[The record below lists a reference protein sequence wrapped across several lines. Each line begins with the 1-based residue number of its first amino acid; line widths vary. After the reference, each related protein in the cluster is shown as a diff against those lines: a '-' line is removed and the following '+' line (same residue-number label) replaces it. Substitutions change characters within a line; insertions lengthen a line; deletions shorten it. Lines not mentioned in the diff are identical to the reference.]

1 MPNENSGDPDL
12 TRSPRLF
19 LLGLAVVAVAIAAG
33 PTARTQEPPS
43 ETPAGEPPTVPSEG
57 APTAEIPGT
66 EVPAASWPAAAR
78 LEDPQLEIVYDTV
91 LDATYDADTQRID
104 GSMRLTWRNTASV
117 PVPDLCF
124 HHYLN
129 AFSSNRSTFFE
140 ESGGRLRSDEFEGE
154 QWGWIE
160 VSSLRLAD
168 GTDLKPQESYV
179 QPDDDNPHDRTVAFY
194 DLPEPIAPGGEI
206 TVEVDFTSQLPSI
219 FARTGANGNYILA
232 GQWFPKIGVFEDSGD
247 RGRPEPGWNCH
258 QFHAHSE
265 FYADF
270 GNYDV
275 TLTLPGEYAGKI
287 GATGV
292 KVAEQTAEGQVT
304 ARFVQQG
311 VHDFAWTAD
320 PDYLVLRERFDPQ
333 EDVPAEQRRRIAETL
348 GMSPSELTLQPVEI
362 TLFLQPAHANQAER
376 YFRSAKEAIRGYGL
390 RLGAYPWGTLT
401 LVDPAYGA
409 GGSGGMEYPTFI
421 TLGTSPLLSIP
432 PFRELL
438 FPEIVTIHEFGHQ
451 FFQGMI
457 ANNEFEESWIDEGI
471 NSYYEMVVMEE
482 EYEDSIRFLGLRL
495 PAFDQH
501 WLSVA
506 GGRYTDPIVTP
517 SWGFLTSGSYGQNS
531 YPRTAVS
538 LRHLENLLGP
548 ETFARAMR
556 HFFQTWQFRH
566 PDTRDF
572 QRAIEESSGRDLA
585 WFFDQAWHSTRKLD
599 YAVRSVTSEEIDQDE
614 GVFWEDGERIEKE
627 TEDGWGDDEE
637 DDGDEIYRSTVVVA
651 RNGAFVHPVTVEM
664 RFEDDHTI
672 RRTWDG
678 DTRWIRWTF
687 TGPRKLESAQ
697 VDPDGQLA
705 LDANR
710 LNDSRRVEPV
720 KLPERKLLTDFLFW
734 LQTLFGAGSLV
745 S

>member
-1 MPNENSGDPDL
+1 M
-12 TRSPRLF
+12 TRSTRPIV
-19 LLGLAVVAVAIAAG
+19 LGLTLFALGLGIG
-33 PTARTQEPPS
+33 PTGWTQETGRDTSEQEAPS
-43 ETPAGEPPTVPSEG
+43 VPSEG
-57 APTAEIPGT
+57 APTTELPGAET
-66 EVPAASWPAAAR
+66 SASRPQAAR
-78 LEDPQLEIVYDTV
+78 LQHPQLDIVYETV
-91 LDATYDADTQRID
+91 LDADYDAETHRID
-104 GSMRLTWRNTASV
+104 GTMRLTWRNTTST

-129 AFSSNRSTFFE
+129 AFSSNRSTFFQ
-140 ESGGRLRSDEFEGE
+140 ESGGQLRGDQFEGE

-160 VSSLRLAD
+160 VDSLRLAD
-168 GTDLKPQESYV
+168 GTDVAPEGSYV
-179 QPDDDNPHDRTVAFY
+179 RPDDGNPFDRTVALY
-194 DLPEPIAPGGEI
+194 PLPRPIPPGGEI
-206 TVEVDFTSQLPSI
+206 SVDVDFTSQLPSI
-219 FARTGANGNYILA
+219 FARTGANGNYVLA
-232 GQWFPKIGVFEDSGD
+232 GQWFPKIGVFEDGD
-247 RGRPEPGWNCH
+247 WNCH

-275 TLTLPGEYAGKI
+275 TLTLPSEYAGKI

-292 KVAEQTAEGQVT
+292 LVSEETADGQVT
-304 ARFVQQG
+304 ARFVQEG

-320 PDYLVLRERFDPQ
+320 PDYLVLRDRFDP
-333 EDVPAEQRRRIAETL
+333 EADVPAEQRRRIAQTL
-348 GMSPSELTLQPVEI
+348 GLPESELELSPVEI

-376 YFRSAKEAIRGYGL
+376 YFRSTKEAIRGYGL

-401 LVDPAYGA
+401 LVDPAHGA

-421 TLGTSPLLSIP
+421 TLGTAPLLSIP
-432 PFRELL
+432 PFHEAF

-482 EYEDSIRFLGLRL
+482 EYRDSIRLLGMRL
-495 PAFDQH
+495 PAFEQQRAA
-501 WLSVA
+501 VA
-506 GGRYTDPIVTP
+506 GGNFTDPIVTP
-517 SWGFLTSGSYGQNS
+517 SWGFLTSGSYGVNS

-538 LRHLENLLGP
+538 MRHLENLLGP

-556 HFFQTWQFRH
+556 DFFQRWQFRH

-572 QRAIEESSGRDLA
+572 QRSIEESTGRDLG

-599 YAVRSVTSEEIDQDE
+599 YAVRSVESEEIDDDR
-614 GVFWEDGERIEKE
+614 GTFWENGERVERDPDEDGES
-627 TEDGWGDDEE
+627 TDEE
-637 DDGDEIYRSTVVVA
+637 DADDGEDDEIYRSVVVVA
-651 RNGAFVHPVTVEM
+651 RNGEFVHPVTVEM
-664 RFEDDHTI
+664 RFEDDHVI

-678 DTRWIRWTF
+678 DTRWARWTF
-687 TGPRKLESAQ
+687 TGPRKLEYAV
-697 VDPDGQLA
+697 VDPDRKLS

-710 LNDSRRVEPV
+710 INDSRRVEPE
-720 KLPERKLLTDFLFW
+720 KLPKQKLLTDILFW

>member
-1 MPNENSGDPDL
+1 M
-12 TRSPRLF
+12 
-19 LLGLAVVAVAIAAG
+19 
-33 PTARTQEPPS
+33 
-43 ETPAGEPPTVPSEG
+43 
-57 APTAEIPGT
+57 
-66 EVPAASWPAAAR
+66 
-78 LEDPQLEIVYDTV
+78 
-91 LDATYDADTQRID
+91 
-104 GSMRLTWRNTASV
+104 
-117 PVPDLCF
+117 
-124 HHYLN
+124 
-129 AFSSNRSTFFE
+129 
-140 ESGGRLRSDEFEGE
+140 
-154 QWGWIE
+154 
-160 VSSLRLAD
+160 
-168 GTDLKPQESYV
+168 
-179 QPDDDNPHDRTVAFY
+179 
-194 DLPEPIAPGGEI
+194 
-206 TVEVDFTSQLPSI
+206 
-219 FARTGANGNYILA
+219 LA
-232 GQWFPKIGVFEDSGD
+232 GQWFPKIGVFEDAGD
-247 RGRPEPGWNCH
+247 RDRPEPGWNCH

-292 KVAEQTAEGQVT
+292 KVSEETNDDRVT

-320 PDYLVLRERFDPQ
+320 PDYLVLEERFDP
-333 EDVPAEQRRRIAETL
+333 EADVPAEQRRHVAQTL
-348 GMSPSELTLQPVEI
+348 GMPEAELTLQPVEI

-401 LVDPAYGA
+401 LVDPAHGA

-482 EYEDSIRFLGLRL
+482 EYGDSVRLLGMRV

-501 WLSVA
+501 RASIA
-506 GGRYTDPIVTP
+506 GGRYADPIVTP

-538 LRHLENLLGP
+538 LRHLENLLGH

-556 HFFQTWQFRH
+556 HFFREWQFRH

-572 QRAIEESSGRDLA
+572 QQAIEESAGRDLDG
-585 WFFDQAWHSTRKLD
+585 FFDQAWHSTRKLD
-599 YAVRSVTSEEIDQDE
+599 YAVRTARSEEIDPEE
-614 GVFWEDGERIEKE
+614 GVFWEDGERIEIE
-627 TEDGWGDDEE
+627 RDEE
-637 DDGDEIYRSTVVVA
+637 SDEDDDGDEIYRSTVVVA

-678 DTRWIRWTF
+678 DTRWVRWTF
-687 TGPRKLESAQ
+687 TGPRKLESAV
-697 VDPDGQLA
+697 VDPDDQLA

-710 LNDSRRVEPV
+710 LNNSRRVEPV